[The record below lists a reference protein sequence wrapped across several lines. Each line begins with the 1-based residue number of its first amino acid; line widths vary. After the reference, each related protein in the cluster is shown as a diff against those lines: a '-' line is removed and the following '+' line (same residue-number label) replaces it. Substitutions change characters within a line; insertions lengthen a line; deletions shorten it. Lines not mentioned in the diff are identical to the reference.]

1 MHRKGLSGV
10 KSTEK
15 VKKTGRTIIMRAKI
29 TVIFITALLCFLIGR
44 LISLQLVD
52 AENYKNKALEQYTV
66 DVTISAKRGSILDRN
81 QKPLAVSATVYN
93 VFVAPNEIKDSK
105 QLEVV
110 ADGLSRILNVDK
122 ETIIKKCTE
131 NKNSMYQVIKKK
143 ISDVEEE
150 QIRAFIKENNLTET
164 GIINLEETT
173 KRYYHYGSLASQLI
187 GFTGTDNNGLTGI
200 EKAYDEYLRGVDGRA
215 IKGRDGTGKALPF
228 KYESYVEP
236 QDGYNLITTIDYN
249 IQSILEKYLKQAY
262 IDDNPQG
269 AVSGMIMD
277 VKTGEILALAIY
289 PDYDLNNYSELT
301 DYYQKKLDDYIQE
314 KLENGEAVTEEE
326 ISAKK
331 SELLY
336 QMWDNSLVTKTYE
349 PGSTFKIVTSAM
361 ALESGAISENDRF
374 HCPGFRVVG
383 GQRINCHKRDG
394 HGSQSFAEALQ
405 HSCNPAFMDIS
416 LRVGQETFMKYFEAF
431 GYLSKSQT
439 DLLGEAE
446 TLYWKTYNNQFKDV
460 ELACYSFGQT
470 FAVTALQHLRA
481 VATIANGGDLVTPH
495 VGKALMD
502 NNGNIVKTF
511 EFPVERQV
519 ISKKTAEI
527 ICNALINS
535 SPNACVNGY
544 NVVIKTGTSEKRNT
558 IEIEDDYVGSTVA
571 FAPAEDP
578 QIAIIILVDTPP
590 ADRYYGSIVAAPYVS
605 KTLAEVL
612 PYLGIEPTSGN
623 TKTVLIRNFIGS
635 DVESAKTLIETAG
648 LKCVVKGGGGAVI
661 DQMPREG
668 TSVAENGLVVLYTE
682 GEAVENT
689 VKVPDVIGNGKNTP
703 SNVNSKI
710 LNANLN
716 IAMKG
721 IHEGNFT
728 NCYAVSQSP
737 AAGEMVPPGTVVTV
751 EFRYDETIN
760 G

>member
-1 MHRKGLSGV
+1 M

-15 VKKTGRTIIMRAKI
+15 VKKTGRTIIIRAKI
-29 TVIFITALLCFLIGR
+29 TVIVITAMLCLLIGR

-93 VFVAPNEIKDSK
+93 VFVAPNEIESNE
-105 QLEVV
+105 QLELV

-131 NKNSMYQVIKKK
+131 NKKSMYQVIKKK
-143 ISDVEEE
+143 ISETEE
-150 QIRAFIKENNLTET
+150 QQVRAFIKENKLTNT

-173 KRYYHYGSLASQLI
+173 KRFYPSGSLASQLI
-187 GFTGTDNNGLTGI
+187 GFTGTDNNGLAGI
-200 EKAYDEYLRGVDGRA
+200 EKAYDEYLKGVDGRA
-215 IKGRDGTGKALPF
+215 IKGRDGTGNALPF

-277 VKTGEILALAIY
+277 VKTGEILAMAIY
-289 PDYDLNNYSELT
+289 PNFDLNNYNELT
-301 DYYQKKLDDYIQE
+301 DYYQQKLNDYIKEKQE
-314 KLENGEAVTEEE
+314 AGEIVTEEE

-349 PGSTFKIVTSAM
+349 PGSTFKIITSAM
-361 ALESGAISENDRF
+361 ALESGAVSEDDTF
-374 HCPGFRVVG
+374 YCPGYKIVS

-394 HGSQSFAEALQ
+394 HGLQTFAEALQ
-405 HSCNPAFMDIS
+405 HSCNPAFMEIG

-431 GYLSKSQT
+431 GYLGKSQT
-439 DLLGEAE
+439 DLLGEAD

-502 NNGNIVKTF
+502 KNGNIVKTF

-519 ISKKTAEI
+519 ISKQTADI
-527 ICNALINS
+527 ISKALVNS

-558 IEIEDDYVGSTVA
+558 IDIEDDYVGSTVA

-590 ADRYYGSIVAAPYVS
+590 SNRYYGSIVAAPYVS

-612 PYLGIEPTSGN
+612 PYLGIEPTSGS
-623 TKTVLIRNFIGS
+623 TKTVLVKNYIGS
-635 DVESAKTLIETAG
+635 DAQSAKTVIENAG
-648 LKCVVKGGGGAVI
+648 LRCVIKGGGGAVTE
-661 DQMPREG
+661 QMPKEG
-668 TSVAENGLVVLYTE
+668 TSVAENGVIVLYTD

-689 VKVPDVIGNGKNTP
+689 VKVPDVVGSGKTSPSTVNNMIINNG
-703 SNVNSKI
+703 
-710 LNANLN
+710 LN

-751 EFRYDETIN
+751 EFRYDEAQN